1 MTKSTIR
8 LGTRGSR
15 LALWQAN
22 TVTAEL
28 QDLGYQVDIQ
38 IIKTKGDQIQ
48 DLSFDKIEGKGFF
61 TSEIE
66 QALLKNSIDFA
77 VHSMKD
83 LPTQKSEGLMLASL
97 SQRANPRDTLL
108 LKKASVLGKSPL
120 TIKEAAVI
128 GTSSTRRKANLLHLF
143 PTSVMK
149 DIRGNVPTRLE
160 KLRSGDFDGIIL
172 AQAGL
177 DRLQLD
183 VSDLYSFPFDPSE
196 FVPAPAQGV
205 LAYQCRIEDKD
216 MMNILRKIH
225 HHDTSDCTN
234 IERKVLQKM
243 DGGCHLPLGVY
254 CRKDAMG
261 YYHTVACFSND
272 LQKPLRKVKLS
283 QSTNHQLA
291 EKIYDQLTSD

>member
-8 LGTRGSR
+8 LGTRGSK

-28 QDLGYQVDIQ
+28 KNLGYDVEIQ

-66 QALLKNSIDFA
+66 QALIAKSIDFA

-83 LPTQKSEGLMLASL
+83 LPTQQSEGLMLAAL
-97 SQRANPRDTLL
+97 SERASPRDTLL
-108 LKKASVLGKSPL
+108 LKKEAVLGELPL
-120 TIKEAAVI
+120 SIKESAII

-143 PTSVMK
+143 PTAEIK

-160 KLRSGDFDGIIL
+160 KLRTGDFDGIIL

-183 VSDLYSFPFDPSE
+183 VSDLYSFAFDPSE

-205 LAYQCRIEDKD
+205 LAYQCRKGDAD
-216 MMNILRKIH
+216 MINILRKIH
-225 HHDTSDCTN
+225 HMDTSDCTN
-234 IERKVLQKM
+234 VERKVLKKM

-261 YYHTVACFSND
+261 FYHTVACFSHD
-272 LQKPLRKVKLS
+272 LQTPLKKVKLS

-291 EKIYDQLTSD
+291 EKIYDQLTTN